1 LQEITIMKR
10 SAMRA
15 YAAAGAV
22 SVTAGLM
29 AVTPALL
36 PGPTTTDLQTREVR
50 LTSGD
55 ADLIAPL
62 DGTELSQV
70 DVASLAGAAQADG
83 YSFTDLLTSIQNTV
97 GAGDGWFS
105 SASTSFAE
113 GEYPLALSEELA
125 GFNDLTVGVDSDLL
139 ANGYAFLTGSDG
151 NAGFVL
157 ENPGQPADLAATLN
171 EFNEFLGQA
180 QSSFTDALTAF
191 GTGDEYF
198 GLVDLSEVGINS
210 TYATDAI
217 ILGLFDVLTGA
228 AVTA

>member
-1 LQEITIMKR
+1 MNR

-36 PGPTTTDLQTREVR
+36 PGPTTPDLRTQQVR

-83 YSFTDLLTSIQNTV
+83 YSFADLLTSIQNNI
-97 GAGDGWFS
+97 GAADGWFT
-105 SASTSFAE
+105 SAATSFAE

-125 GFNDLTVGVDSDLL
+125 GFNNLTLGVDSDLL
-139 ANGYAFLTGSDG
+139 TNGYAFLTGSDG
-151 NAGFVL
+151 NAGFIL
-157 ENPGQPADLAATLN
+157 ENPGQPADLAATFD

-180 QSSFTDALTAF
+180 QSSFTEALTAF
-191 GTGDEYF
+191 GTGDEYS
-198 GLVDLSEVGINS
+198 GLADLSEVSINS

-228 AVTA
+228 AVTD

>member
-1 LQEITIMKR
+1 MNR

-36 PGPTTTDLQTREVR
+36 PGPTTPDLRTQQVR

-83 YSFTDLLTSIQNTV
+83 YSF
-97 GAGDGWFS
+97 
-105 SASTSFAE
+105 
-113 GEYPLALSEELA
+113 
-125 GFNDLTVGVDSDLL
+125 
-139 ANGYAFLTGSDG
+139 
-151 NAGFVL
+151 
-157 ENPGQPADLAATLN
+157 ATC
-171 EFNEFLGQA
+171 
-180 QSSFTDALTAF
+180 
-191 GTGDEYF
+191 
-198 GLVDLSEVGINS
+198 
-210 TYATDAI
+210 
-217 ILGLFDVLTGA
+217 
-228 AVTA
+228 